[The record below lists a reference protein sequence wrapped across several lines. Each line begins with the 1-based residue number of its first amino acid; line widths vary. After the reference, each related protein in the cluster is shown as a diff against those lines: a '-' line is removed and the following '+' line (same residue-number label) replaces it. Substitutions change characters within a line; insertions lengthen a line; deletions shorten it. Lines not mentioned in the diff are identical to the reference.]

1 MRKKTRRKVY
11 QLVNPIEFAIAGAS
25 ITDKEILDLL
35 RIRELAAIDAMS
47 KGLAGVAEWRDLTEM
62 LNLAET
68 MAKNGIGPEVMET
81 CEIVQA
87 ELHLAALRY
96 ERTKKMGLTGS
107 GLQAVRDLYEYHD
120 LQRTSIPRSE
130 YERMIKKTR
139 DYILSNAPCVLH
151 IN

>member
-1 MRKKTRRKVY
+1 
-11 QLVNPIEFAIAGAS
+11 
-25 ITDKEILDLL
+25 
-35 RIRELAAIDAMS
+35 
-47 KGLAGVAEWRDLTEM
+47 M

-68 MAKNGIGPEVMET
+68 MAKNGIGPEVIET
-81 CEIVQA
+81 CDLVQA

-96 ERTKKMGLTGS
+96 ERTKKMGLTGA

-120 LQRTSIPRSE
+120 LQRTSIARSE
-130 YERMIKKTR
+130 YERMIKKTK